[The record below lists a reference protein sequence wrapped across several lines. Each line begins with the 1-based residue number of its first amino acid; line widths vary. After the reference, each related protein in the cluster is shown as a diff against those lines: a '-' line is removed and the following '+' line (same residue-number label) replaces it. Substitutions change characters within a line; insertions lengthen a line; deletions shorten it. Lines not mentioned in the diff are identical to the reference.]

1 MVSQRP
7 PLQRRSSHS
16 FSFQSLVIFFLS
28 TIRSVSSVCLALMQ
42 AYKNARDA
50 IKKVNQSG
58 ALFPAASPHV
68 QTEQPTD
75 TIPGS
80 LSPMTPVPPSAIFPS
95 LASPPDSPP
104 MISRDASTISSIPTV
119 ASIPL
124 PSSPLQVQV
133 NYVQPILQLLS
144 TLLTPPPAL
153 SVSSRSVPLAL
164 THLLTLLL
172 TPFTAVLSRL
182 LPYLIYTHAFSADS
196 LLAIVQSTKSAMFP
210 GGWPSVPPPDPT
222 PEEQIELRKE
232 LTRRLLA
239 LVPGPGLLILGPTP
253 ATRIQAVNAI
263 LDPLSSQE
271 CNAHL
276 IVFIL
281 DLVLLTLFPEMGV
294 SVPSVS
300 TDVGVATPVGSF
312 DSILESLTP
321 PRPDS
326 RPP

>member
-1 MVSQRP
+1 
-7 PLQRRSSHS
+7 
-16 FSFQSLVIFFLS
+16 
-28 TIRSVSSVCLALMQ
+28 MQ

-68 QTEQPTD
+68 QTEQPND

-80 LSPMTPVPPSAIFPS
+80 LSPMTPVPPSATFSS
-95 LASPPDSPP
+95 LASPPPSPP
-104 MISRDASTISSIPTV
+104 MMSRDASTISSIPTV
-119 ASIPL
+119 TSIP
-124 PSSPLQVQV
+124 PTPPLQAQV
-133 NYVQPILQLLS
+133 NYVQPILRLLS
-144 TLLTPPPAL
+144 TLLTPPSTP
-153 SVSSRSVPLAL
+153 SISSRSVPLAL

-182 LPYLIYTHAFSADS
+182 LPYLLYTHAFSVDS
-196 LLAIVQSTKSAMFP
+196 LLNMVQSTRNAMFP

-222 PEEQIELRKE
+222 PEEQVELRKE

-239 LVPGPGLLILGPTP
+239 LIPKPGLLILGPTP
-253 ATRIQAVNAI
+253 AARVQAIDAI

-294 SVPSVS
+294 STPSVA
-300 TDVGVATPVGSF
+300 TDAGVATPVGSF
-312 DSILESLTP
+312 DSTLESLTP